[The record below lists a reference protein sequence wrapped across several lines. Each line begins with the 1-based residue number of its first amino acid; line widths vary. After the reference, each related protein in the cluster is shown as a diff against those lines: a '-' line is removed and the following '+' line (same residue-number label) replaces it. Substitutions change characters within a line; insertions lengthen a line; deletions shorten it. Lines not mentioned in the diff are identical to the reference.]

1 MSALENGGKTGWPP
15 GLLQDDCRALS
26 RWFASRAGAYRQAR
40 IVAASIAASVLVGCG
55 GVPVDA
61 SELEAFRAQLIADL
75 RALELPEVRVDA
87 SELQALR
94 DQLKADLERI
104 EQRLRD
110 IEAERAGRPAEPTQ
124 VQ

>member
-1 MSALENGGKTGWPP
+1 MRSVIVALC
-15 GLLQDDCRALS
+15 LALS
-26 RWFASRAGAYRQAR
+26 A
-40 IVAASIAASVLVGCG
+40 CG

-61 SELEAFRAQLIADL
+61 SELEQFRAQLIADL

-104 EQRLRD
+104 EERLRE
-110 IEAERAGRPAEPTQ
+110 IERERMDKPAEPAS